1 MESRAK
7 LLGHAI
13 HPILI
18 PFPLGLLGASVV
30 FDAIYLVKRNGL
42 WAQLAFWNTAGGI
55 LSGLVAA
62 LFGLID
68 WLSIPAAT
76 RAKAIGLRHGG
87 GNVLVVTLFSASWLL
102 RRQEPEHPPTSAR
115 VLAILGLSL
124 AGVTGWLGG
133 ELVERLG
140 VGVDPGAHL
149 DAPSSLSG
157 APASDSDVTLR
168 SAEAA

>member
-42 WAQLAFWNTAGGI
+42 WAQLAIWNTDGGI

-87 GNVLVVTLFSASWLL
+87 GDGGGVTLLL
-102 RRQEPEHPPTSAR
+102 AR
-115 VLAILGLSL
+115 WVA
-124 AGVTGWLGG
+124 
-133 ELVERLG
+133 R
-140 VGVDPGAHL
+140 
-149 DAPSSLSG
+149 
-157 APASDSDVTLR
+157 
-168 SAEAA
+168 